1 MLDYASL
8 TAVSTVLREGSFER
22 AARVLN
28 VTPSAISQR
37 IKQLEERLGCVL
49 IVRGQ
54 PCYPTPV
61 GQLLN
66 RHVDRVRL
74 LEQDLGLALPRLQT
88 GTNRATLRVAVNADS
103 MGTWFVIAI
112 SAFAELSPSLLDIV
126 LDDEEHTF
134 EWLKSGA
141 VVAAV
146 TANRQPAPGS
156 NCTALGRLR
165 YVAVASPSFVRKYF
179 ADGVSAATLGRA
191 PVLRFNPKDMLQ
203 MTWMYRHTRRP
214 VDAPT
219 HWLPST
225 QGFVDATLAGVGWS
239 MNPAS
244 LVERHLA
251 EGSLVELVPG
261 RDVHVP
267 LYWQVARLEVPTLKQ
282 LTKVVVTAA
291 HMSLGPAPR

>member
-1 MLDYASL
+1 MLDYSSL
-8 TAVSTVLREGSFER
+8 AAVSAVLREGSFER

-49 IVRGQ
+49 VVRDH
-54 PCYPTPV
+54 PCYPTAM

-66 RHVDRVRL
+66 RHVDQVSL
-74 LEQDLGLALPRLQT
+74 LEEDLQRALPKLQT
-88 GTNRATLRVAVNADS
+88 GTSRATLRVAVNADS
-103 MGTWFVIAI
+103 LGTWFIIAM
-112 SAFAELSPSLLDIV
+112 SAFTELSPTLLDIV
-126 LDDEEHTF
+126 VDDEEHTL
-134 EWLKSGA
+134 EWLRSGA

-146 TANRQPAPGS
+146 TANRQATHGS

-165 YVAVASPSFVRKYF
+165 YVAVASPAFFRKYF
-179 ADGVSAATLGRA
+179 ADGVSAATLARA
-191 PVLRFNPKDMLQ
+191 PVLRFNPKDLLQ

-214 VDAPT
+214 VIAPA

-251 EGSLVELVPG
+251 EGSLVELAAG
-261 RDVHVP
+261 RDLHVP
-267 LYWQVARLEVPTLKQ
+267 LYWQVARLRVPTLLR
-282 LTKVVVTAA
+282 LTKVVVSAA
-291 HMSLGPAPR
+291 RMSLGPPPR